1 MGIII
6 ILSTEASNV
15 QPNQSNAEACEAHTK
30 QQMVRSAPRIM
41 SKEKARSAE
50 PGIDQS
56 SLPGGDKL

>member
-1 MGIII
+1 MCSLIRVMQRP
-6 ILSTEASNV
+6 ARDV
-15 QPNQSNAEACEAHTK
+15 HTK
-30 QQMVRSAPRIM
+30 QQMVRSAPRTM